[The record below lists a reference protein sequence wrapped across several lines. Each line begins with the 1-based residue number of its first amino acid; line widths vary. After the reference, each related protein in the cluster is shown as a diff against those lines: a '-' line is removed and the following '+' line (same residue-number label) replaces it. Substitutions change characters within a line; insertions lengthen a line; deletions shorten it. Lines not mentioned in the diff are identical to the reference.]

1 MVSEPCLAEG
11 HVFKLLFSHL
21 LSPHVNKPKLSC
33 LWFVYLLCISACVV
47 GMGLYMRE
55 DIGLYNIHCRS
66 NPTNLSFNENWLS
79 NMVVKPCLVKGHMF
93 EPHHI
98 FISLL
103 N

>member
-1 MVSEPCLAEG
+1 MVLEPRLVGG

-33 LWFVYLLCISACVV
+33 LWFVYLLCISACV

-55 DIGLYNIHCRS
+55 DVGLYNIHCRS
-66 NPTNLSFNENWLS
+66 NPTNLSFKENWLS
-79 NMVVKPCLVKGHMF
+79 NMVSKPCLVRGHMF